1 MPSDRL
7 TETHNRSLT
16 MRDKT
21 ASLAKGERFSLKFSV
36 FVQSILQIRNEMP
49 PRIAHFS
56 GGLRVV

>member
-1 MPSDRL
+1 
-7 TETHNRSLT
+7 